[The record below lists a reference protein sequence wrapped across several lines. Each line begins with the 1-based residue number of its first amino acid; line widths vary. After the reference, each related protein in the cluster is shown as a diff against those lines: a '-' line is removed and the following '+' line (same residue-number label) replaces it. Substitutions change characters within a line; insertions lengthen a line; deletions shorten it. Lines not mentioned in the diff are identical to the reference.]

1 MLRISFP
8 DGRTE
13 KFDRELNGLDIAKSI
28 SSSLA
33 KKAVAIKVDGVLMDL
48 TDSIVSD
55 AKVEIVTLDSFEGL
69 DIMRHT
75 IAAQVLARAVKNLY
89 PNSKLAIGPTIED
102 GFYYDVFF
110 EEKISIQDFPKIEN
124 EMKKIIK
131 TGGQII
137 KTYKNK
143 DEAIKIFKNKNE
155 NYKVKIIEDSDQQE
169 NFQIYK
175 PDNCDFI
182 DLCRGPHLLSLK
194 QVGEFKLTKL
204 AGAYWRGDSK
214 NEMLQRIYGTA
225 WLDKKQLDA
234 YLDRISE
241 AEKRDHRKIGKE
253 LDLFHFQEEAPGAV
267 FWHPKGWTVFK
278 ALIDYMRL
286 KQDEANYLEINTPA
300 VMDRSLWERSG
311 HWEKFHENMYTT
323 ETEDERTFALKPM
336 NCPGGIQVF
345 NSKIRSYKELPLR
358 VAEFGKVFRYEPSGA
373 LHGLMRVREFTQDDA
388 HIYCLR
394 EQMQAECINI
404 IKLTLNI
411 YNDFGF
417 KKIKIKFSDRP
428 PKRIGNDDVWD
439 FLEDAL
445 IQSMKKLDLKYE
457 VNKGE
462 GAFYGPKIEFVLI
475 DALSREWQCGTLQV
489 DLNLPP
495 RLDASFI
502 DQNGEKQFPV
512 MIHRAFFGSLE
523 RFIGILLENN
533 SGKLPLWLSPVQV
546 GIANINDNCKN
557 YCDLIQKELQNNNI
571 RCAFDDRKEKL
582 NYKIREFSL
591 KKVPYIAV
599 IGEKEVANKKV
610 CIRELGNDTQDTLSL
625 DEFTKNKKLQN
636 SLNYE

>member
-55 AKVEIVTLDSFEGL
+55 AKVEIVTLDSLEGL

-417 KKIKIKFSDRP
+417 KK
-428 PKRIGNDDVWD
+428 
-439 FLEDAL
+439 
-445 IQSMKKLDLKYE
+445 
-457 VNKGE
+457 
-462 GAFYGPKIEFVLI
+462 
-475 DALSREWQCGTLQV
+475 
-489 DLNLPP
+489 
-495 RLDASFI
+495 
-502 DQNGEKQFPV
+502 
-512 MIHRAFFGSLE
+512 
-523 RFIGILLENN
+523 
-533 SGKLPLWLSPVQV
+533 
-546 GIANINDNCKN
+546 
-557 YCDLIQKELQNNNI
+557 
-571 RCAFDDRKEKL
+571 
-582 NYKIREFSL
+582 
-591 KKVPYIAV
+591 
-599 IGEKEVANKKV
+599 
-610 CIRELGNDTQDTLSL
+610 
-625 DEFTKNKKLQN
+625 
-636 SLNYE
+636 

>member
-55 AKVEIVTLDSFEGL
+55 AKVEIVTLDSLEGL

-625 DEFTKNKKLQN
+625 DEFTKKIKN
-636 SLNYE
+636 SCRIR

>member
-1 MLRISFP
+1 MYLLNSNQNDIFE
-8 DGRTE
+8 DGSI
-13 KFDRELNGLDIAKSI
+13 KFLTWDDDEGKSTFWH
-28 SSSLA
+28 SSAHILGQA
-33 KKAVAIKVDGVLMDL
+33 MENKYGAYL
-48 TDSIVSD
+48 T
-55 AKVEIVTLDSFEGL
+55 
-69 DIMRHT
+69 
-75 IAAQVLARAVKNLY
+75 
-89 PNSKLAIGPTIED
+89 IGPPTQD

-625 DEFTKNKKLQN
+625 DEFTKKIKN
-636 SLNYE
+636 SCRIR

>member
-1 MLRISFP
+1 M
-8 DGRTE
+8 
-13 KFDRELNGLDIAKSI
+13 
-28 SSSLA
+28 
-33 KKAVAIKVDGVLMDL
+33 
-48 TDSIVSD
+48 
-55 AKVEIVTLDSFEGL
+55 
-69 DIMRHT
+69 
-75 IAAQVLARAVKNLY
+75 
-89 PNSKLAIGPTIED
+89 
-102 GFYYDVFF
+102 
-110 EEKISIQDFPKIEN
+110 
-124 EMKKIIK
+124 
-131 TGGQII
+131 
-137 KTYKNK
+137 
-143 DEAIKIFKNKNE
+143 
-155 NYKVKIIEDSDQQE
+155 
-169 NFQIYK
+169 
-175 PDNCDFI
+175 
-182 DLCRGPHLLSLK
+182 CRGPHLLSLK

-625 DEFTKNKKLQN
+625 DEFTKKIKN
-636 SLNYE
+636 SCRIR